1 MTKIPQL
8 AIALQLGLSRS
19 ATEDNCEVI
28 GVLSDDNDNSIK

>member
-8 AIALQLGLSRS
+8 AMALHLGLSRS